1 MRFAALPVCSVY
13 GIGTMSG
20 LSLADMRRIGAE
32 RNQTGTQDKPSSS
45 SLLSKLPFARG
56 KGASQP
62 DASPVSRLARLAGSK
77 GRSVEPS
84 VPSTTPGLMSEPAT
98 AGVLAGDAPA
108 NVAST
113 GPSANA
119 AFSRA
124 EAGKPLRQAVLRH
137 VGIGGVV
144 GAAAGIAA
152 TGVPLAAPVGGVLG
166 AAAGNY
172 VSKRSQRIAA
182 DTAKTLP
189 LKAKQAPDLFE
200 AVRSA
205 CGLVECSEGSLK
217 IAVDQSAGLRA
228 TATGG
233 SRRSTPKGYLVTIG
247 FAVLAGLSL
256 RQIEALAAHALVC
269 ARREAENE
277 TVDNDTLA
285 RLVSLKSSL
294 GKRSKL
300 TRLANLNGVL
310 ETEYQAQ
317 RAYGQALES
326 HVREADRLAAR
337 YAGPQGLVEALLA
350 QGLLAARFWQD
361 GLAGQSSAE
370 SVEVLQSGYAAT
382 ELDSALHFIADHR
395 QPTHD
400 EVRFGLP
407 TMLLERIAGLDTS
420 CAVPVL
426 PADAPA
432 LKTLS
437 DSVQKALAKR
447 MLAPDLSRVS
457 DGTDRKPQAPK
468 TEKAKAAK
476 AAKKSKKKHAKPS
489 AETAS
494 KSVARSKGLL
504 GVFSRGRGNKDV
516 LPALDPHQQPLY
528 HADELYKHDPAL
540 GLEAY
545 HALVDANP
553 RWALARLRMA
563 EAQIEMGIP
572 DCVANLMAC
581 ADRLPSALP
590 TILDRLQSALAM
602 VSPLEEEPLRQAV
615 TRLQND
621 AAAVAQERAEI
632 DLEKLSDCTLDA
644 QDRETLSSLFSHSPG
659 LREVWVLGAPCVY
672 MPEVPH
678 HAILGLAPRMSAE
691 DADALAMTLAEHAAV
706 SGTVAVHI
714 ETGTPRGALGDT
726 LATYSSL
733 WRASRG

>member
-1 MRFAALPVCSVY
+1 
-13 GIGTMSG
+13 MSG

-32 RNQTGTQDKPSSS
+32 RNQTGSQDKPSSK

-56 KGASQP
+56 DGTSKP
-62 DASPVSRLARLAGSK
+62 DASAVSRLSRLAGSK
-77 GRSVEPS
+77 GRSGESPEP
-84 VPSTTPGLMSEPAT
+84 TTTTGMVSEPAP

-108 NVAST
+108 NFVST
-113 GPSANA
+113 GPSANST
-119 AFSRA
+119 FSRA
-124 EAGKPLRQAVLRH
+124 EARKPLSQSVLRH
-137 VGIGGVV
+137 AGLGGVV

-166 AAAGNY
+166 AAAGNF
-172 VSKRSQRIAA
+172 VGKRSQRIAA
-182 DTAKTLP
+182 DSDKSLP
-189 LKAKQAPDLFE
+189 LKVKQAPELFE

-205 CGLVECSEGSLK
+205 CGLVECAEGPLN
-217 IAVDQSAGLRA
+217 IAIDRSAGLRA
-228 TATGG
+228 EAIGG
-233 SRRSTPKGYLVTIG
+233 SQRSAPKGYSVTIG
-247 FAVLAGLSL
+247 FAVLTGLSL

-269 ARREAENE
+269 AKREAESE
-277 TVDNDTLA
+277 CVDGDTVA
-285 RLVSLKSSL
+285 RLVSLKTSL
-294 GKRSKL
+294 AKRSKL
-300 TRLANLNGVL
+300 TRLSNLEGV
-310 ETEYQAQ
+310 EEAEHQAR
-317 RAYGQALES
+317 RAYGQAVEA
-326 HVREADRLAAR
+326 HAREADRLAAR
-337 YAGPQGLVEALLA
+337 YAGPQVLVEALLA
-350 QGLLAARFWQD
+350 QALLAARLWQD

-370 SVEVLQSGYAAT
+370 CIEVLQSGYAAA
-382 ELDSALHFIADHR
+382 ELDGALHFIAEHR
-395 QPTHD
+395 QPSHD
-400 EVRFGLP
+400 EIRFGLP

-432 LKTLS
+432 LGSLS
-437 DSVQKALAKR
+437 ESARKAVTKR
-447 MLAPDLSRVS
+447 MLAPEGSGVRGAS
-457 DGTDRKPQAPK
+457 DQMPVTPKAAKTKP
-468 TEKAKAAK
+468 AK
-476 AAKKSKKKHAKPS
+476 AAKKTMTKSAKPS
-489 AETAS
+489 VETAS
-494 KSVARSKGLL
+494 KSPARSKGLFSL
-504 GVFSRGRGNKDV
+504 FSRGRGGKNV
-516 LPALDPHQQPLY
+516 LPTLDPHQQPLY
-528 HADELYKHDPAL
+528 HADELYKNDPAL

-545 HALVDANP
+545 QALVDANP

-572 DCVANLMAC
+572 DCVANLMTC

-615 TRLQND
+615 IKLQND

-644 QDRETLSSLFSHSPG
+644 QDRETLSSLFNHSPG

-678 HAILGLAPRMSAE
+678 HAILGLAPRMSAD
-691 DADALAMTLAEHAAV
+691 DAHVLAMTLAEHAAV

-726 LATYSSL
+726 LATYPSL

>member
-1 MRFAALPVCSVY
+1 
-13 GIGTMSG
+13 MSG

-32 RNQTGTQDKPSSS
+32 RNQTGTQDKPSNG

-56 KGASQP
+56 DGTSNP
-62 DASPVSRLARLAGSK
+62 DVSPVSHLARLAGSK
-77 GRSVEPS
+77 GRSGESPEPA
-84 VPSTTPGLMSEPAT
+84 TTSELVSEPAA
-98 AGVLAGDAPA
+98 AGVLAGDAPT
-108 NVAST
+108 NFAST
-113 GPSANA
+113 RPSAGDT
-119 AFSRA
+119 FLRA
-124 EAGKPLRQAVLRH
+124 EASKPLRQIVVRH

-152 TGVPLAAPVGGVLG
+152 TGVPLAAPFGGVLG

-172 VSKRSQRIAA
+172 VGKRSQRIAA
-182 DTAKTLP
+182 DTARALP
-189 LKAKQAPDLFE
+189 LKAKQAPELFE

-247 FAVLAGLSL
+247 FAVLAGLAL

-277 TVDNDTLA
+277 TVDNETLA
-285 RLVSLKSSL
+285 RLASLKSSL
-294 GKRSKL
+294 GERSKL
-300 TRLANLNGVL
+300 IRLTNLNGVQ
-310 ETEYQAQ
+310 ETEHQAQ

-326 HVREADRLAAR
+326 HMREADRLAAR
-337 YAGPQGLVEALLA
+337 YAGPQVLVEALLA

-370 SVEVLQSGYAAT
+370 SVAALRSGYAAA

-395 QPTHD
+395 QPKHD

-426 PADAPA
+426 PAEAPV
-432 LKTLS
+432 LETLT
-437 DSVQKALAKR
+437 DSVQKAVTKR
-447 MLAPDLSRVS
+447 MLAPEGSRVS
-457 DGTDRKPQAPK
+457 DSADQDPVIPK
-468 TEKAKAAK
+468 AAKTKTAK
-476 AAKKSKKKHAKPS
+476 AAKKSKKKPAKPS

-494 KSVARSKGLL
+494 TSAVRSKGLFGL
-504 GVFSRGRGNKDV
+504 LSRGRGGKDV
-516 LPALDPHQQPLY
+516 LPALDPHHHPLY
-528 HADELYKHDPAL
+528 HADELYKNDPAL

-545 HALVDANP
+545 QALVDANP

-572 DCVANLMAC
+572 DCVANLMTC

-615 TRLQND
+615 TKLQND

-644 QDRETLSSLFSHSPG
+644 PDRETLSSLFSHSPG

-691 DADALAMTLAEHAAV
+691 DAHALAMALAEHAAV

-726 LATYSSL
+726 LATYPSL